1 MGLQVTFLLNNDF
14 PITPKIPQTLNEIV
28 TFRKGYVRI
37 GNENGINIIITYDG
51 HIMEFNNGELLLDK
65 SLL

>member
-1 MGLQVTFLLNNDF
+1 M
-14 PITPKIPQTLNEIV
+14 PKIPQTLSEIV

-37 GNENGINIIITYDG
+37 GDENGINIIITYDG
-51 HIMEFNNGELLLDK
+51 HIMEFNKGELLLDK